1 MMGASFQLHP
11 PLVLQY
17 HAANFSGQ
25 VDFCI
30 FGVVFGIF
38 YDISSWPNLAP
49 ICNQIWHQI
58 VSPGFDPP
66 FPEKIID

>member
-1 MMGASFQLHP
+1 MVHTKDLDGDDDDGDAGSKFSGSS

-38 YDISSWPNLAP
+38 YDISSYG
-49 ICNQIWHQI
+49 QI
-58 VSPGFDPP
+58 
-66 FPEKIID
+66 